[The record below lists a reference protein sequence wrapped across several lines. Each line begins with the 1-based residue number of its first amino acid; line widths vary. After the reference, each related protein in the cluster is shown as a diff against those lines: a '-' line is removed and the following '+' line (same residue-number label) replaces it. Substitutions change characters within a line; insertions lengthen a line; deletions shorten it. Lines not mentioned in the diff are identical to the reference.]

1 MNRALLVL
9 LICFL
14 TKFTTAQELI
24 SRGATPDLHLS
35 HQVAAKETLYA
46 IARKYNVPPAQLAAY
61 NQLKIQTPLEIGQSI
76 KVPLTQTNFTQTDA
90 KGADETLVPVY
101 HVVQE
106 KEWMYRISVNHNKV
120 PIEKLEKWNSISRDE
135 AKAGMKLV
143 VGHLRVKNGSGA
155 VATAPQTTTP
165 ATGTPTNNSTS
176 TSTSSTASKP
186 APATASSGS
195 GTPRTGTQTAAA
207 GNGGFFR
214 GMYAGQNRT
223 QSGVAGIFKS
233 TSGWSD
239 GKYYALMNNVTVGTI
254 IRVTFPG
261 TNKAVYAKVLGEL
274 PEMKES
280 AGLALRIS
288 DAAARELGAT
298 AEKFSVE
305 VAL

>member
-1 MNRALLVL
+1 MNRVLLLL

-14 TKFTTAQELI
+14 TKFSTAQELI
-24 SRGATPDLHLS
+24 TRGATPDLHLM
-35 HQVAAKETLYA
+35 HEVAAKETWYA

-61 NQLKIQTPLEIGQSI
+61 NKLDIQTPLEIGQSV
-76 KVPLTQTNFTQTDA
+76 KVPLTQANFTQSDTKA
-90 KGADETLVPVY
+90 ADESLVPVY

-120 PIEKLEKWNSISRDE
+120 PIEKLEKWNAIGRDE
-135 AKAGMKLV
+135 AKAGMKLI
-143 VGHLRVKNGSGA
+143 VGHLRVKNGNGP
-155 VATAPQTTTP
+155 VASASQKSSASSPASTANTSTQTAP
-165 ATGTPTNNSTS
+165 AANVPTNTPSVNTTVS
-176 TSTSSTASKP
+176 AQ
-186 APATASSGS
+186 APS
-195 GTPRTGTQTAAA
+195 AAA
-207 GNGGFFR
+207 GNGGYFR

-233 TSGWSD
+233 TSGWTD
-239 GKYYALMNNVTVGTI
+239 GKYYALMNNMTVGTI

-261 TNKAVYAKVLGEL
+261 TNKSVYAKVLGEL

-298 AEKFSVE
+298 AGKFSVE
-305 VAL
+305 VAF